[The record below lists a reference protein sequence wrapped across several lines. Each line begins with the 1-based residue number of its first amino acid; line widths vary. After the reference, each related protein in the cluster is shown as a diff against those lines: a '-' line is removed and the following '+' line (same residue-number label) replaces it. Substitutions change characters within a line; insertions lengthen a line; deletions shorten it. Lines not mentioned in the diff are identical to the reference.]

1 MYAYTHVHTHIIHI
15 TALAFVL
22 CTVLFCLETRLKNG
36 ANFLIMKHVYFYEFC
51 IAIPTFVY
59 STVLFHII

>member
-22 CTVLFCLETRLKNG
+22 CTLLFCLETRLKNG
-36 ANFLIMKHVYFYEFC
+36 ANFLIMKHVYFMS
-51 IAIPTFVY
+51 FV
-59 STVLFHII
+59 